1 MSRVKLP
8 FYLQIVAGMVI
19 GILIGFIG
27 IWLNAETFVTNWIE
41 PFGKLFINFG
51 LRLMSVSFG
60 AILYY
65 VVIQAVVSLLKI
77 DTNYLKLLS
86 ALIVAAFLTVPYWK
100 SKYFHKKKKAAAGKE
115 NAHA

>member
-41 PFGKLFINFG
+41 PFGKLFIKA
-51 LRLMSVSFG
+51 LVL
-60 AILYY
+60 I
-65 VVIQAVVSLLKI
+65 AVPLVFITLIKGITDLKG
-77 DTNYLKLLS
+77 TATS
-86 ALIVAAFLTVPYWK
+86 
-100 SKYFHKKKKAAAGKE
+100 
-115 NAHA
+115 HASEEKR